1 MEENFKNSISG
12 IYKDV
17 KDVSETLGVDEAG
30 AERLILIYEDICI
43 RELLEQAQKK
53 KSLFFR
59 TN

>member
-1 MEENFKNSISG
+1 VEENFKNSISG